1 LFKIIGVT
9 PVLVVFTVYKH
20 AKDMKTRF
28 NLFFLAAFLLIVSI
42 SNAQDEMKTL
52 FKKGENGSVT
62 GYGAIS
68 NKLTHIGSSY
78 ANVAEIYGGVLIN
91 RKFMIGLSGAGTTN
105 NIPVPL
111 ENSMDPLRRMS
122 YQYAQAGLMT
132 EYIMGSNKTFHIA
145 FSLFAGS
152 GFTMQYDRPEWNQS
166 INDYENYDY
175 YGGNEDF
182 FFVAEP
188 GVQLEINVFKWMR
201 FSPGISYR
209 AAFGS
214 SAVGLTDSN
223 ISTMSYNATFKF
235 GKF

>member
-1 LFKIIGVT
+1 MIVYTL
-9 PVLVVFTVYKH
+9 YKH

-28 NLFFLAAFLLIVSI
+28 NLLFLAAFLLIISI
-42 SNAQDEMKTL
+42 ANGQDEMKTL

-68 NKLTHIGSSY
+68 NKFTHVGSSY
-78 ANVAEIYGGVLIN
+78 ANMVEIYGGVFIN
-91 RKFMIGLSGAGTTN
+91 KKFMIGFSGAGTTN
-105 NIPVPL
+105 YIPVPL
-111 ENSMDPLRRMS
+111 EYSMDPLRRMS
-122 YQYAQAGLMT
+122 YQYGQAGLIT
-132 EYIMGSNKTFHIA
+132 EYIMGSNKTFHLV

-152 GFTMQYDRPEWNQS
+152 GFTMQYDRPEWDQS
-166 INDYENYDY
+166 MNDYENYDY

-188 GVQLEINVFKWMR
+188 GMQLEINVFKWMR

-214 SAVGLTDSN
+214 SAVGLTDTA
-223 ISTMSYNATFKF
+223 ISKMSYNATFKF